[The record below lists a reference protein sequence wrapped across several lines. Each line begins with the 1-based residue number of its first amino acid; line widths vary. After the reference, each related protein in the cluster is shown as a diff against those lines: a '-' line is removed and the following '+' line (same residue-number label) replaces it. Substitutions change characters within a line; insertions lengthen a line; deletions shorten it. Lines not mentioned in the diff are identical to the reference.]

1 MSAREPDLLPLELED
16 VTFAPDGQV
25 LVDGVSARVAGHGI
39 TVLLGPNGAGK
50 TLLLRMCRGLLTP
63 TRGRVRWHGR
73 SPDAVG
79 VRVGFVPQHPAMLR
93 RSVRAN
99 LRYAIRHAAGAV
111 GDREARIH
119 EGLELA
125 GLAGR
130 GDAIARN
137 LSGGERQRLAIARA
151 WVQRPRVL
159 LLDEPTAHLDP
170 AAALAIERTIAAIRE
185 AGTKVILSTH
195 DLNQAR
201 RLAEEVLFLH
211 HGRLLEQTPAE
222 TFFSEPATAAASTFI
237 SGELLAA

>member
-1 MSAREPDLLPLELED
+1 MSTNEPDLLPLELED
-16 VTFAPDGQV
+16 VTFAPDGHT
-25 LVDGVSARVAGHGI
+25 LVDGVSARVAGQGV

-63 TRGRVRWHGR
+63 TRGRIRWHGR

-99 LRYAIRHAAGAV
+99 LRYALRYATDAAH
-111 GDREARIH
+111 DRAARIE

-170 AAALAIERTIAAIRE
+170 AAAVAIERTIASIRA
-185 AGTKVILSTH
+185 AGTKVMLTTH
-195 DLNQAR
+195 DLHQAR
-201 RLAEEVLFLH
+201 RLAEEVLFIH
-211 HGRLLEQTPAE
+211 QGALLEHAAAQ
-222 TFFSEPATAAASTFI
+222 TFFTDPATPEAATFI
-237 SGELLAA
+237 SGGLLAA